1 MQQNSILLDPEPTA
15 TDPLFSPLVLNT
27 TPVRNRFYL
36 PAMQRGSRG
45 YRPTAGMAATLR
57 TTAEQGPGVIIT
69 EGAAPEHPAGYW
81 QPAFSILGRDT
92 ADDWGLVVREVL
104 GTGDVVVLMQLW
116 HPGALRLV
124 VDGIENPYPEHPAWS
139 PSGLIQ
145 EGRPNGVAM
154 TRRDLEDTKNA
165 YVDSARIAQ
174 SLGAHGIELH
184 CAHGYLLD
192 LFLWHESNIR
202 TDEYGGDTLAERAAY
217 PAEIIA
223 AIRAATGPDFIVS
236 VRFSQWKEVDYGAK
250 IAQHPDDFGPFLER
264 MEQAGANVFH
274 ISARRFDAPGWPE
287 LDPRKSVAA
296 WVKTMTDL
304 PVMTIGSVGLS
315 TDLASDVFDDKDPLL
330 QVEDDVIRVRQGLET
345 GDFDM
350 IGVGRAQISNPDF
363 VDRVRRGDYDGLRE
377 FRKYRDLAE
386 AYESYS
392 HEGQLVDQSRK
403 GDSVAPAR

>member
-1 MQQNSILLDPEPTA
+1 MQPNSTLPDVDRSTA
-15 TDPLFSPLVLNT
+15 DPLFSSLLLNA
-27 TPVRNRFYL
+27 TPVRNRFFL

-45 YRPTAGMAATLR
+45 YKPTTGMAKTLR
-57 TTAEQGPGVIIT
+57 ATAEQGPGIIIT

-92 ADDWGLVVREVL
+92 VDEWGHVVSEVL
-104 GTGDVVVLMQLW
+104 DTGDVILLMQLW

-124 VDGIENPYPEHPAWS
+124 VDGIENPYPDHPAWS

-154 TRRDLEDTKNA
+154 TKQDLADTKNA
-165 YVDSARIAQ
+165 YVDSALIAK

-192 LFLWHESNIR
+192 LFLWHETNTR
-202 TDEYGGDTLAERAAY
+202 TDEYGGSSLAERASY
-217 PAEIIA
+217 PAEIVA
-223 AIRAATGPDFIVS
+223 AIRAATGPDFIIS

-250 IAQHPDDFGPFLER
+250 IAQHPDDLGPFLKRLED
-264 MEQAGANVFH
+264 AGANVFH
-274 ISARRFDAPGWPE
+274 VSARRFDAAGWPD
-287 LDPRKSVAA
+287 LDPRRSVAS

-315 TDLASDVFDDKDPLL
+315 TDLASDVFDNKDPVL
-330 QVEDDVIRVRQGLET
+330 QVEDDIVRVRRGLDA

-363 VDRVRRGDYDGLRE
+363 VDRVRRGNYADLRD

-403 GDSVAPAR
+403 GD

>member
-1 MQQNSILLDPEPTA
+1 MQSDSVLADRESLTV
-15 TDPLFSPLVLNT
+15 DPLFSPVTLGST
-27 TPVRNRFYL
+27 TVRNRFFL

-45 YRPTAGMAATLR
+45 YRPTAGMASTLR
-57 TTAEQGPGVIIT
+57 ATAEQGPGLIIT

-81 QPAFSILGRDT
+81 QPAFSILGRGT
-92 ADDWGLVVREVL
+92 ADDWGHVVREVTS
-104 GTGDVVVLMQLW
+104 TGDVVVLMQLW

-124 VDGIENPYPEHPAWS
+124 VDGIENPYPHHPAWS

-145 EGRPNGVAM
+145 EGRHNGVAM
-154 TRRDLEDTKNA
+154 TAQDLEDTKNA
-165 YVDSARIAQ
+165 YVDSAVIAR

-192 LFLWHESNIR
+192 LFLWHETNVR
-202 TDEYGGDTLAERAAY
+202 TDEYGGDTLVERASY
-217 PAEIIA
+217 PAEIFA
-223 AIRAATGPDFIVS
+223 AIRAATGPDFIIS

-250 IAQHPDDFGPFLER
+250 IAQHPDDLGPFLDRLER
-264 MEQAGANVFH
+264 AGANVFH

-287 LDPRKSVAA
+287 LDTRRSVAA
-296 WVKTMTDL
+296 WVKDMTSL

-315 TDLASDVFDDKDPLL
+315 TDLASDVFDDKEPLL
-330 QVEDDVIRVRQGLET
+330 QVEEDIVRVRHGLDR
-345 GDFDM
+345 GDFDL

-403 GDSVAPAR
+403 GD

>member
-1 MQQNSILLDPEPTA
+1 MQTNYAEEDVLKD
-15 TDPLFSPLVLNT
+15 TDDLLFSPLRINT
-27 TPVRNRFYL
+27 TTVRNRFLL

-45 YRPTAGMAATLR
+45 YKPTVGMADTLR
-57 TTAEQGPGVIIT
+57 STAERGPGIIIS
-69 EGAAPEHPAGYW
+69 EGAAPDHPAGYW

-92 ADDWGLVVREVL
+92 IKEWGHVVREVL
-104 GTGDVVVLMQLW
+104 STGDVVLLMQLW

-124 VDGIENPYPEHPAWS
+124 VDGIENPHPDHPAWS

-145 EGRPNGVAM
+145 EGRTNGVAM
-154 TRRDLEDTKNA
+154 SKQDLEDTKNA
-165 YVDSARIAQ
+165 YVESALIAQ
-174 SLGAHGIELH
+174 RLGAHGIELH

-192 LFLWHESNIR
+192 LFLWHETNRR
-202 TDEYGGDTLAERAAY
+202 TDEYGGETLADRAAY
-217 PAEIIA
+217 PAEIVS
-223 AIRAATGPDFIVS
+223 AIRAATGPQFIIS

-250 IAQHPDDFGPFLER
+250 IAAHPDELGPFLER
-264 MEQAGANVFH
+264 LQQAGADVFH
-274 ISARRFDAPGWPE
+274 VSARRFDAVAWPE
-287 LDPRKSVAA
+287 LDSRRSVAS
-296 WVKTMTDL
+296 WVKTMTDR

-315 TDLASDVFDDKDPLL
+315 TDLASDVFDNQDPVL
-330 QVEDDVIRVRQGLET
+330 QVEDDIIRVRRGLEA

-363 VDRVRRGDYDGLRE
+363 VERVRRADYSNLRD

-403 GDSVAPAR
+403 KD